1 MNGARGDATDVL
13 RAGVMDVEVVHNGSR
28 GKVNEVG
35 ELGVRVFAAS
45 SARWMHGLAWSCT
58 DFEPR

>member
-1 MNGARGDATDVL
+1 MDVL
-13 RAGVMDVEVVHNGSR
+13 KAGVMDVEVVHNGSR
-28 GKVNEVG
+28 GKVNEVR

-58 DFEPR
+58 DFGPR